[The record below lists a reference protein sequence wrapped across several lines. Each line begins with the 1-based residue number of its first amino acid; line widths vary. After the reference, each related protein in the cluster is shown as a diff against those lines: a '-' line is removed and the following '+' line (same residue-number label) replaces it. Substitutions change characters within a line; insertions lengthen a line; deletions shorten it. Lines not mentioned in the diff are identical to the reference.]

1 VRRVGAAV
9 REEMER
15 DAARGGTRK
24 GWVMAIPN
32 CQFVPNYQL
41 QSSQR
46 GFCGSVKP

>member
-1 VRRVGAAV
+1 V

-41 QSSQR
+41 QTIEPT
-46 GFCGSVKP
+46 GFLWVGQAMNVK